1 MNYLDPQDAPL
12 FIFVETWKSVKLNA
26 KVTMTILI
34 IRAAFD
40 TAVGASIFVLKQ
52 NLEKNTFEMVKLQSL
67 QFGDLKETKKR
78 KWKGKLLFKGT
89 FRRNLLILIFQELK
103 PPGKHV
109 AAISKTNY
117 LKCKKTIY
125 QFIQLHY
132 SLQKDTAIKNL
143 TVDWYLRTFLA
154 FDGQR
159 IGVRFGILCS
169 WTFCGWV
176 FNEHWHR

>member
-78 KWKGKLLFKGT
+78 K
-89 FRRNLLILIFQELK
+89 
-103 PPGKHV
+103 
-109 AAISKTNY
+109 
-117 LKCKKTIY
+117 
-125 QFIQLHY
+125 
-132 SLQKDTAIKNL
+132 
-143 TVDWYLRTFLA
+143 
-154 FDGQR
+154 
-159 IGVRFGILCS
+159 
-169 WTFCGWV
+169 
-176 FNEHWHR
+176 